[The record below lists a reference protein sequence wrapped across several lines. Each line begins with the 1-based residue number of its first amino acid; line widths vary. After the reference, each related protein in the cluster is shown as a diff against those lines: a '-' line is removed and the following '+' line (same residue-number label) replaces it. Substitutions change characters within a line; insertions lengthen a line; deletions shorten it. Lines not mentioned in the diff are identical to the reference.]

1 MKDTVSHCA
10 ELVRNADRDRYIAT
24 LFAPVHNRDALYAL
38 YAFNAEIAHVRDRA
52 REAAPGE
59 IRLQWWR
66 EVLQGERHDEAMASP
81 VAASLLDTIERHRLP
96 VNAMLA
102 LLEARR
108 FDLYDEPMRTIAELE
123 DYALRTGS
131 ALIAMAAQILG
142 VDAAVAARPAGIA
155 SSLTELLTALPGQ
168 ALRRQLYLPV
178 ELLDR
183 HGAHAADV
191 FAQRSSPALNQAAA
205 DLRRLA
211 RHHLVAAANSLRV
224 LPRQALPAF
233 LPVATVRGSLDRLDR
248 CDIFSPKAFSPWRRQ
263 WLIWRAA
270 RNPDR
275 LAG

>member
-1 MKDTVSHCA
+1 MQDAVSYCA
-10 ELVRNADRDRYIAT
+10 ELVRNADRDRFIAT
-24 LFAPVHNRDALYAL
+24 LFAPERNRDALYAL
-38 YAFNAEIAHVRDRA
+38 YAFNVEVAHVRDRA

-66 EVLQGERHDEAMASP
+66 EVLQGERHGEAMASP
-81 VAASLLDTIERHRLP
+81 VAASLLNAIERHRLP

-102 LLEARR
+102 LLDARR

-123 DYALRTGS
+123 DYALRTES

-142 VDAAVAARPAGIA
+142 ADAVAAARPAGIA
-155 SSLTELLTALPGQ
+155 CVLTQLLAALPGR
-168 ALRRQLYLPV
+168 AARRQLYLPV

-183 HGAHAADV
+183 HGADAADV
-191 FAQRSSPALNQAAA
+191 FACRSSPALNQAAA

-211 RHHLVAAANSLRV
+211 RDHLAAAASNLRA

-233 LPVATVRGSLDRLDR
+233 LPIAPVRRSLDRLDR
-248 CDIFSPKAFSPWRRQ
+248 SDIFLPKALSPWRRQ

-275 LAG
+275 LTR

>member
-1 MKDTVSHCA
+1 MQDEASYCA
-10 ELVRNADRDRYIAT
+10 ELVRTADRDRYIAT
-24 LFAPVHNRDALYAL
+24 LFAPAHYRDALYAL
-38 YAFNAEIAHVRDRA
+38 YAFDVEVAHVRDRA

-66 EVLQGERHDEAMASP
+66 EVLQGERHGEAVASP
-81 VAASLLDTIERHRLP
+81 VAASLLNTIERHRLP

-108 FDLYDEPMRTIAELE
+108 FDLYDDPMRTIAELE
-123 DYALRTGS
+123 DYALKTAS

-142 VDAAVAARPAGIA
+142 VDAAATARSVGTACTLAEVLAAFPKHAA
-155 SSLTELLTALPGQ
+155 
-168 ALRRQLYLPV
+168 RRQLYLPV

-191 FAQRSSPALNQAAA
+191 FACRSSPALNQAAA
-205 DLRRLA
+205 DLRSLA
-211 RHHLVAAANSLRV
+211 RDHLAAAANNLHA
-224 LPRQALPAF
+224 LPQQALPAF
-233 LPVATVRGSLDRLDR
+233 LPIAPVRRLLDRLDSS
-248 CDIFSPKAFSPWRRQ
+248 DIFSPNVLSPWRRQ

-275 LAG
+275 LAR